1 LGLLIGLGA
10 GLFGG
15 LLGIGGGFIM
25 IPLMV
30 RFMRVRQHVAHGT
43 SLAVLVFIGLS
54 GALSYALK
62 GSLDIAAFLLLAATS
77 VVTAYFGARV
87 AHALPEQLLK
97 RFFGAFL
104 LFVAIF
110 MLLKPHLWSAAFAP
124 ALRYRV
130 VVLAGAGVLT
140 GFISGMLGVGGGAV
154 MVPAMVLLLGMDQYT
169 AQGTSLL
176 TMVPMGFAGAW
187 THFRLGNVKARLIGQ
202 LVTGVIA
209 GSFLGGTFAHLFPEN
224 ALRSLFGIVL
234 VWTAWRYLAPGRWVG
249 EGGTNADK

>member
-1 LGLLIGLGA
+1 MGLLIGLGA

-130 VVLAGAGVLT
+130 VVLA
-140 GFISGMLGVGGGAV
+140 
-154 MVPAMVLLLGMDQYT
+154 
-169 AQGTSLL
+169 
-176 TMVPMGFAGAW
+176 
-187 THFRLGNVKARLIGQ
+187 HFRLGNVKARLIGQ